1 MPDFGDHTRSQD
13 WKVFLC
19 HQRHINSVL
28 CGYGPWLRKTF
39 PSRIWPRLLEQ
50 PTCGEGKNVEKN
62 KVESAGNLLKMPL
75 RALFCDLE
83 RVEPCRMSFI
93 LCVCVCVFNAFV
105 WRKEGNDWPCL
116 HTHTHTHIVKKT
128 PWHIGVVNFLCLV
141 QDLFL
146 STQISG
152 FPSSPRQE
160 HPITSY
166 GTGKAFYTCGRCSAH
181 QFRLADVP
189 RRSP

>member
-1 MPDFGDHTRSQD
+1 MPSEAHQFRSLRLWSMVKKNISQPDLTEVAGATNMWRRKKCRKKQGWKCRKSAEDASESTFLWFGKGGALQD
-13 WKVFLC
+13 
-19 HQRHINSVL
+19 VL
-28 CGYGPWLRKTF
+28 YF
-39 PSRIWPRLLEQ
+39 
-50 PTCGEGKNVEKN
+50 
-62 KVESAGNLLKMPL
+62 
-75 RALFCDLE
+75 
-83 RVEPCRMSFI
+83 
-93 LCVCVCVFNAFV
+93 VCVCVFLMRLFGEK
-105 WRKEGNDWPCL
+105 KETTDL
-116 HTHTHTHIVKKT
+116 VYTHTHTHTHTHIVEKT